1 MDKRTKIKTEDVS
14 KTVQGSDTVNLS
26 FNPFGLHELCS
37 KSVSIDCVTRS
48 PEAELAYDRKHSA
61 NGPTGLQKGL
71 SSEAFQV
78 LASDPQALMTIGG
91 GQRKPVIFDTG
102 ASLGITFDKNDF
114 DGPLTVPEG
123 DLRLGGMAQ
132 GLKIAGVGP
141 VTWTFRNPDGSEV
154 KIRSQCYYVPEAK
167 VRLISPQ
174 RLFNKNK
181 GVTGKFEGDE
191 DTFTLQFNGGHR
203 LVVEYDD
210 RNHLPIGYAT
220 VGDDL
225 QPMINPQANLS
236 LFDETN
242 QNITAGHRLLLNWH
256 GRFGHL
262 NFPAVQRILRQ
273 FPFVSIK
280 FAAAAKCDLTD
291 FRCEICQY
299 AKAHRRTTHG
309 KRTQVNDE
317 RDGSL
322 KAEHLGP
329 GVRVSVDHF
338 ESRLLGRTRDSYGKP
353 SSAKYKGGCIFVDHG
368 TGYLHVEHQLGFSAV
383 ETIRAKQSFE
393 SMAFE
398 HGVVVQSYLTDS
410 GAFKANAFVQQ
421 IRDHGQQIRYCG
433 TNAHHQNG
441 VAERSIRTVSNMAR
455 AMLLHSA
462 AHWKAG
468 VDSSLW
474 PMAVTYAVYIYNN
487 TPNAQNLCPAD
498 LFTGST
504 VPRHRLRDLHTWGC
518 PVYILDP
525 SLQAGQKLPRWAPR
539 SRRGVFVGLSTIHSS
554 EVPLVLN
561 LQTGS
566 ITTQYHVV
574 FDDRYST
581 VASLDLDE
589 DPPPRTGRTY
599 VWRTVCMCLPMTRRT
614 CLLIYTMIG

>member
-1 MDKRTKIKTEDVS
+1 MILHPRSEDS
-14 KTVQGSDTVNLS
+14 TYQSPTSVQS
-26 FNPFGLHELCS
+26 
-37 KSVSIDCVTRS
+37 
-48 PEAELAYDRKHSA
+48 
-61 NGPTGLQKGL
+61 
-71 SSEAFQV
+71 
-78 LASDPQALMTIGG
+78 
-91 GQRKPVIFDTG
+91 
-102 ASLGITFDKNDF
+102 
-114 DGPLTVPEG
+114 
-123 DLRLGGMAQ
+123 
-132 GLKIAGVGP
+132 
-141 VTWTFRNPDGSEV
+141 
-154 KIRSQCYYVPEAK
+154 
-167 VRLISPQ
+167 
-174 RLFNKNK
+174 K
-181 GVTGKFEGDE
+181 GVTGKFEGNE
-191 DTFTLQFNGGHR
+191 DTFTLQFNGRNR
-203 LVVEYDD
+203 LVAEYDD

-225 QPMINPQANLS
+225 QPMINPQANCKTLRKAI
-236 LFDETN
+236 DW
-242 QNITAGHRLLLNWH
+242 LLLNWH

-262 NFPAVQRILRQ
+262 NFPALQRILRQ

-280 FAAAAKCDLTD
+280 FAAAAKCLTD

-317 RDGSL
+317 HDGSL
-322 KAEHLGP
+322 KAEHLEP

-338 ESRLLGRTRDSYGKP
+338 ESRLLGLTRDSYGKP

-368 TGYLHVEHQLGFSAV
+368 TGYVHVEHQLGFSAV

-393 SMAFE
+393 SMAFG

-539 SRRGVFVGLSTIHSS
+539 SRRGVFVGLSSF
-554 EVPLVLN
+554 
-561 LQTGS
+561 GS
-566 ITTQYHVV
+566 K
-574 FDDRYST
+574 F
-581 VASLDLDE
+581 AN
-589 DPPPRTGRTY
+589 
-599 VWRTVCMCLPMTRRT
+599 W
-614 CLLIYTMIG
+614 